1 MKKIIAAVMSISL
14 ALCMASCGGE
24 SVSSADKKAGIAT
37 EKKTEIS
44 IKGQAAKQSPSH
56 PEIMVTQSETE
67 TSQQANAV
75 PETTEETSAVPET
88 TEGTTTTTKAT
99 TTSSETAVQSKAT
112 AATTTKPTQ
121 TTTAPE
127 SIDTTDTSSKLYYF
141 PDTTNLRD
149 KNKNIVGTIDAG
161 SFYSGHYDPNYPG
174 FVVIKHRYREYLT
187 ASSCVIEQ
195 KGAKILETAA
205 IGQMGGDIYGKKACG
220 PTTATILANYQLGMK
235 WTKDELITYCEQN
248 KLNDQ
253 GSLTN
258 GGGITAPN
266 LMKLIES
273 YSGGTVKAS
282 DHYGADSAAILKSL
296 IDSGERSI
304 VVSSYRSGRIVAQ
317 PDSPAHF
324 VVICGYEYI
333 GGELYFYYADPYFG
347 NGGRSLMRVSAQ
359 TLAASMELVTKE
371 PRCIITIAKNT

>member
-1 MKKIIAAVMSISL
+1 MKKIIAAVMSICIT
-14 ALCMASCGGE
+14 LCAAGCGGDNI
-24 SVSSADKKAGIAT
+24 SSADKKAGIAT

-44 IKGQAAKQSPSH
+44 IKGQAADQPRSDTV
-56 PEIMVTQSETE
+56 ITMMQSETE
-67 TSQQANAV
+67 TARQTQAS
-75 PETTEETSAVPET
+75 SAAT
-88 TEGTTTTTKAT
+88 LGTTTTANAAALP
-99 TTSSETAVQSKAT
+99 SETAVQSNAT
-112 AATTTKPTQ
+112 AAAASRPAQ

-127 SIDTTDTSSKLYYF
+127 RLDKGDTSSKLYYF

-149 KNKNIVGTIDAG
+149 KNRNKVGTISAG
-161 SFYSGHYDPNYPG
+161 SFYSGHYDPNYKG
-174 FVVIKHRYREYLT
+174 YVVINHRYREYLI
-187 ASSCVIEQ
+187 ARSCVVEQ
-195 KGAKILETAA
+195 TNAKILETAA

-220 PTTATILANYQLGMK
+220 PTTATILANYQLGLK

-253 GSLTN
+253 GSLTS

-273 YSGGTVKAS
+273 YSGGTVSAS
-282 DHYGADSAAILKSL
+282 NLYGNDPISILKDL
-296 IDSGERSI
+296 IDNAERSI

-317 PDSPAHF
+317 KDSPAHF

>member
-1 MKKIIAAVMSISL
+1 MKKIIAAVLSICI
-14 ALCMASCGGE
+14 ALCAASCGGDNI
-24 SVSSADKKAGIAT
+24 SSADKKAGIAT

-67 TSQQANAV
+67 PYQQANAV
-75 PETTEETSAVPET
+75 PETTEET
-88 TEGTTTTTKAT
+88 TTTTKAT
-99 TTSSETAVQSKAT
+99 TLPSETSVQSKAT
-112 AATTTKPTQ
+112 AAATKPAQ

-127 SIDTTDTSSKLYYF
+127 SFDTSDTSSKLYYF

-195 KGAKILETAA
+195 KGAKVLETAA

-253 GSLTN
+253 GSLTS

-282 DHYGADSAAILKSL
+282 NLYGNDPISILKDL
-296 IDSGERSI
+296 IDNAERSI

-371 PRCIITIAKNT
+371 PSCIITIAKIA

>member
-1 MKKIIAAVMSISL
+1 MRKIIAAVLSICI
-14 ALCMASCGGE
+14 ALCAAGCGGE
-24 SVSSADKKAGIAT
+24 NVSSTDKKTNTAT
-37 EKKTEIS
+37 ESKTEIS
-44 IKGQAAKQSPSH
+44 FTGKSAMQSGTDAV
-56 PEIMVTQSETE
+56 ITMTQSETE
-67 TSQQANAV
+67 TSSAAV
-75 PETTEETSAVPET
+75 TEPET
-88 TEGTTTTTKAT
+88 TEGTTTTTSAAT
-99 TTSSETAVQSKAT
+99 QPSETAVQSKAT
-112 AATTTKPTQ
+112 AAATTKQTQ

-127 SIDTTDTSSKLYYF
+127 RLDKSDTSSKLYYF

-149 KNKNIVGTIDAG
+149 KNRNKVGTIDAG
-161 SFYSGHYDPNYPG
+161 SFYSGHYDPNYKG
-174 FVVIKHRYREYLT
+174 YVVINHRYREYLT

-282 DHYGADSAAILKSL
+282 NLYGADPTSILKSL

-317 PDSPAHF
+317 KDSPAHF

-371 PRCIITIAKNT
+371 PRCIITIAKNA

>member
-1 MKKIIAAVMSISL
+1 MRKIIAAVMSICI
-14 ALCMASCGGE
+14 ALCAASCGGE
-24 SVSSADKKAGIAT
+24 SVSSTDKKTGITT

-44 IKGQAAKQSPSH
+44 ISGQAAMQPSSH
-56 PEIMVTQSETE
+56 SEVTMTQSETE
-67 TSQQANAV
+67 TAQETQAV
-75 PETTEETSAVPET
+75 PETTEET
-88 TEGTTTTTKAT
+88 TTTTEAT
-99 TTSSETAVQSKAT
+99 PLPSETSVQSKAT
-112 AATTTKPTQ
+112 AAATTKPTQ

-127 SIDTTDTSSKLYYF
+127 SIDTSDTSSKLYYF

-149 KNKNIVGTIDAG
+149 KNRNIVATIDAG
-161 SFYSGHYDPNYPG
+161 SFYSGHYDPNYDG
-174 FVVIKHRYREYLT
+174 YVVINYRYREYLT

-195 KGAKILETAA
+195 TGAKILETAA

-220 PTTATILANYQLGMK
+220 PTTATILANYQLGLK

-253 GSLTN
+253 GSLTS

-273 YSGGTVKAS
+273 YSGATVKAS
-282 DHYGADSAAILKSL
+282 NLYGNDPISILKDL
-296 IDSGERSI
+296 IDNAERSI

-371 PRCIITIAKNT
+371 PRCIITIAKNA

>member
-1 MKKIIAAVMSISL
+1 MRKIIAAVMSICI
-14 ALCMASCGGE
+14 ALCAAGCGGE
-24 SVSSADKKAGIAT
+24 NTANK
-37 EKKTEIS
+37 EKKTQRTTVIT
-44 IKGQAAKQSPSH
+44 QPTAKDSARQTTADASA
-56 PEIMVTQSETE
+56 VTDLTE
-67 TSQQANAV
+67 TTTDQQTQAV
-75 PETTEETSAVPET
+75 PETTEET
-88 TEGTTTTTKAT
+88 TTTQAT
-99 TTSSETAVQSKAT
+99 TQPSETSVQSQAT
-112 AATTTKPTQ
+112 AAAAKPAQ

-127 SIDTTDTSSKLYYF
+127 NFDKTDTSSKLYYF
-141 PDTTNLRD
+141 PYTTNLRD
-149 KNKNIVGTIDAG
+149 KNKNKVGTIDAG
-161 SFYSGHYDPNYPG
+161 SYYSGHYDPNYKG
-174 FVVIKHRYREYLT
+174 YVVINYRYREYLI

-195 KGAKILETAA
+195 TGAKILETAA

-235 WTKDELITYCEQN
+235 WTKDELITYCEQK

-253 GSLTN
+253 GSLTS

-282 DHYGADSAAILKSL
+282 NVYGADPTSILKGL
-296 IDSGERSI
+296 IDNGQRSI

-317 PDSPAHF
+317 KDSPAHF

-359 TLAASMELVTKE
+359 TLAASMNYVTKE
-371 PRCIITIAKNT
+371 PRCIITVEKNA